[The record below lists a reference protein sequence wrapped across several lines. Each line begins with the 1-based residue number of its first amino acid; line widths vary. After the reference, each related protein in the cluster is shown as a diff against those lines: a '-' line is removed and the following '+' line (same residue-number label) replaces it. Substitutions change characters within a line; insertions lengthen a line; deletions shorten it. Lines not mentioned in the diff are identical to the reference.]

1 LSTLYLIRH
10 GQASFGSANYDVL
23 SELGAEQARRLGAHF
38 AGRGARIDACYAG
51 PCQRQIDTARMF
63 LHGAQQAGAR
73 YPEASQLDALDEYPA
88 MALLARWLPRL
99 AAESAELGSLM
110 TAPAAP
116 ERQERLARAVEQIV
130 QRWARGELE
139 SGELESGELEGDA
152 LESFAAFQGRVRRGL
167 TDIMEREGRGKQVA
181 VITSGGPIAMAMQ
194 MALGLADEV
203 ALRVAWVI
211 SNTGLS
217 EFRYRDSERIALVR
231 FNAVPH
237 LPDHALLTYR

>member
-23 SELGAEQARRLGAHF
+23 SELGAEQSRRLGAHF
-38 AGRGARIDACYAG
+38 AERGTRIDACYTG

-63 LHGAQQAGAR
+63 FHGARQAGAL
-73 YPEASQLDALDEYPA
+73 YPEASRLDALDEYPA
-88 MALLARWLPRL
+88 MELLASWLPRM
-99 AAESAELGSLM
+99 AAEEPELGDVM

-116 ERQERLARAVEQIV
+116 DDQQRLARVVERIV
-130 QRWARGELE
+130 LRWARGELD
-139 SGELESGELEGDA
+139 SGA
-152 LESFAAFQGRVRRGL
+152 LESFAAFQARVRRAL
-167 TDIMEREGRGKQVA
+167 ADIMERQGRGKQVA

-194 MALGLADEV
+194 MALGLADEA

-211 SNTGLS
+211 SNTGVS
-217 EFRYRDSERIALVR
+217 EFRYRDSERITLVR
-231 FNAVPH
+231 FNAIPH